1 MTNLREMHST
11 VICLQEGKIL
21 LVRKDAPEWSLPG
34 GKIDPGE
41 GHVDAAKRELK
52 EETSLPF
59 TGARFLGHYI
69 FDDEEHYL
77 YQMSIEPTMLPSAGH
92 EIVECRWFSDHELT
106 GVIVK
111 QTNIKLLKREGLINH
126 R

>member
-59 TGARFLGHYI
+59 TGASTGMIR
-69 FDDEEHYL
+69 
-77 YQMSIEPTMLPSAGH
+77 ML
-92 EIVECRWFSDHELT
+92 I
-106 GVIVK
+106 
-111 QTNIKLLKREGLINH
+111 
-126 R
+126 

>member
-1 MTNLREMHST
+1 MTSLREMHST
-11 VICLQEGKIL
+11 VICLQKGKIL
-21 LVRKDAPEWSLPG
+21 LVRKEAPEWSLPG

-52 EETSLPF
+52 EETNLPF
-59 TGARFLGHYI
+59 NDAQFLGHYV

-77 YQMSIEPTMLPSAGH
+77 YKMSVETSVLPSAGH
-92 EIVECRWFSDHELT
+92 EIMECRWFSGHELT

-111 QTNIKLLKREGLINH
+111 PTNIRLLKREGLIFH
-126 R
+126 G

>member
-1 MTNLREMHST
+1 MNNLREMRST

-52 EETSLPF
+52 GKRPANS
-59 TGARFLGHYI
+59 
-69 FDDEEHYL
+69 
-77 YQMSIEPTMLPSAGH
+77 PS
-92 EIVECRWFSDHELT
+92 EL
-106 GVIVK
+106 
-111 QTNIKLLKREGLINH
+111 QH
-126 R
+126 